1 MNGPRFRIVVPIK
14 PLAAGKSRLSQ
25 ALDDDRRVLLSLAM
39 LIHVLR
45 TARET
50 PGVSQVAVLGGDPS
64 VARVAHRL
72 DVLWEP
78 EPAYGLNRCLKAAFQ
93 AGARLGW
100 DATLFV
106 PADLPALASD
116 DLTCLREM
124 ARGAER
130 LVVAPDRFDEGTN
143 TLLVPSLMSF
153 TPMLG
158 PHSFARHLA
167 QARRLRIPTQVCRR
181 EGLRLDIDTPADL
194 ALLLARR
201 PRWWQEAE
209 EEIRRLDLQTPASM
223 VRSVS
228 EITLRRKARL

>member
-1 MNGPRFRIVVPIK
+1 MKDPRIRIVVPIK
-14 PLAAGKSRLSQ
+14 PLAAGKSRLSPI
-25 ALDDDRRVLLSLAM
+25 LDDDRRILLSLAM

-45 TARET
+45 MARET
-50 PGVSQVAVLGGDPS
+50 PGISQVAVMGGDPT
-64 VARVAHRL
+64 VARVAQRL
-72 DVLWEP
+72 QVLWEP
-78 EPAYGLNRCLKAAFQ
+78 EPARGLNRCLKRAFQ

-106 PADLPALASD
+106 PADLPELASD
-116 DLTCLREM
+116 DLTCLLEM
-124 ARGAER
+124 ARGTER
-130 LVVAPDRFDEGTN
+130 LVVVPDRFDEGTN
-143 TLLVPSLMSF
+143 ALLVPSLTSF
-153 TPMLG
+153 FPMLG

-167 QARRLRIPTQVCRR
+167 QARRLGVPTQVCRR
-181 EGLRLDIDTPADL
+181 EGPCLDIDTPADL